1 MRPVQALLALVLFIL
16 PATAQTAAHQP
27 TQQPEKPRLAISSIT
42 ATRPALDAARFQ
54 GQAQALEQIIAAAD
68 NQLLDALADT
78 RRFDLVAR
86 SDLATVLKEQ
96 DLADSG
102 LVDPSDPQTA
112 RAFALAGARYV
123 ATISIDNFQDAVA
136 TADFTGGLGNTSMER
151 RTIQLQATLK
161 VFDTTTGVLLDST
174 TLAIEDAQVRETL
187 PGATQ
192 TGRLTNA
199 LLADVAHRLAR
210 DTANAIMNT
219 IAPARVLAYTLG
231 QVTLNRG
238 EGTGIEAGQI
248 WRAYH
253 TGPAL
258 IDPDTGENLGREEIP
273 VGWVRITEVTPKFSK
288 ATAIEDTGISQG
300 AVLRPAPDG
309 LPAGVNPDARPVGS
323 GMTFQQSTT
332 ATDGRIVTQPGQLT
346 PMTQP
351 ADQPTPFLPST
362 PTRRVA
368 VFVRDVSD
376 AVPDRRTDSLEAL
389 VTASLGGRG
398 VEVISRA
405 AVLNA
410 VAELSSSGA
419 NRGGSDPTADAAARL
434 LSDQAS
440 AVSLARTLGADALL
454 ITTVADLSRQERRF
468 NDAALGVD
476 TEIVRTTLTLAWD
489 LIAGD
494 TGGSIGSGLADA
506 TDSVR
511 SSARVSGS
519 ASDLG
524 ELMKRAAA
532 QVGPQVR
539 RALAETADRTAQ
551 AAPAEVSVT
560 VRVTIQ
566 DLSIPDIR
574 KVDGVW
580 TVMSERYSLIP
591 APTAIMVDGF
601 QAGSTPA
608 TLMLTAGPHRIRL
621 QQPGFDPVERFIV
634 ARDGMELD
642 IPMALSA
649 SGMQRWQQNAAFLET
664 LKTGAALRENEQK
677 LAEGLAAFLREARVN
692 LDTSSL
698 RSIEAPSL
706 WEQLFDR

>member
-1 MRPVQALLALVLFIL
+1 MRPIRALLALFLFTL
-16 PATAQTAAHQP
+16 PAAAQPANQP
-27 TQQPEKPRLAISSIT
+27 AQQPEKPRLAVSAIT

-54 GQAQALEQIIAAAD
+54 GQAQALDQIIAAAD

-102 LVDPSDPQTA
+102 LMDPADPQTA

-123 ATISIDNFQDAVA
+123 ATVSIDNFQDAVA
-136 TADFTGGLGNTSMER
+136 TADFKGGLGNTTMER

-161 VFDTTTGVLLDST
+161 IYDTTTGVLLDST

-199 LLADVAHRLAR
+199 LLADVSHRLAR

-231 QVTLNRG
+231 QVTLNRA
-238 EGTGIEAGQI
+238 EGTGVEAGQI
-248 WRAYH
+248 WRVYH
-253 TGPAL
+253 AGPAL

-273 VGWVRITEVTPKFSK
+273 VGWVRITEVTPRFSK
-288 ATAIEDTGISQG
+288 AEAIEDTGITAG
-300 AVLRPAPDG
+300 AVLRLAPDG
-309 LPAGVNPDARPVGS
+309 LPAGVDPNARPVRS

-332 ATDGRIVTQPGQLT
+332 ATDGRIVTQPGRFVT
-346 PMTQP
+346 PAEPRTEP
-351 ADQPTPFLPST
+351 ASL

-389 VTASLGGRG
+389 VTASLGGGG

-410 VAELSSSGA
+410 VAELSGAGA

-454 ITTVADLSRQERRF
+454 ITTVADLSRQERSF
-468 NDAALGVD
+468 NDPALGVS
-476 TEIVRTTLTLAWD
+476 TEIVRTTLTLTWD

-511 SSARVSGS
+511 RSARVSS
-519 ASDLG
+519 SPTDLG
-524 ELMKRAAA
+524 ALMKEAAA

-551 AAPAEVSVT
+551 AAPAEVAVS

-566 DLSIPDIR
+566 DLSVPDIR

-580 TVMSERYSLIP
+580 TVMSGRYNLIP
-591 APTAIMVDGF
+591 APTTVMVDGF

-608 TLMLTAGPHRIRL
+608 ELMLTPGPHRIRL
-621 QQPGFDPVERFIV
+621 HQPGFDPVERFIV
-634 ARDGMELD
+634 AREGMELD

-677 LAEGLAAFLREARVN
+677 LVEGLAEFLRQARVN

-698 RSIEAPSL
+698 QSIEAPSL
-706 WEQLFDR
+706 WEQLLDR